1 MKNDR
6 SNIIK
11 EYKKKI
17 DLIKKYNKYY
27 YEKDAPLISDSEYDL
42 LKGEIVDIEN
52 KNKFLKQTGSVSE
65 IIGAKPSNKFKKIK
79 HTVPM
84 LSLSNAFNMEDMK
97 DFFKKINN
105 YLNYKEDTNFHLS
118 GEPKIDG
125 ISASLNYEN
134 GKLKKGLSRG
144 DGEVGEDILKNLI
157 TIKEIPEIE
166 GKNVP
171 KK

>member
-97 DFFKKINN
+97 DF
-105 YLNYKEDTNFHLS
+105 
-118 GEPKIDG
+118 
-125 ISASLNYEN
+125 
-134 GKLKKGLSRG
+134 LKK
-144 DGEVGEDILKNLI
+144 LI
-157 TIKEIPEIE
+157 IT
-166 GKNVP
+166 
-171 KK
+171 